1 VAPYYLSIA
10 FCQLSTNP
18 LACQK
23 FCLEYFGYFAS
34 IFIGLLLGLLG
45 GGGSILSIPIL
56 VYLFGIDAVTASAY
70 SLFIVGTTSFAGA
83 VPKYRDH
90 LVNIRTGFLFGIP
103 SIITIFLTR
112 KFIIPAIPD
121 VLFQVGEFTFT
132 KRFLLLGLFAL
143 LMVLASIPMIRG
155 RRDIQPHRK
164 KFQTILMIIEGTLI
178 GFLTGLVGAGGGFL
192 IIPALVLLTGLP
204 MKTAAGTSLF
214 IIAINSLTGFMGDV
228 LNRSMDWQFL
238 ITLTAIAIVGVHFGN
253 VLSKK
258 IPGIKLKK
266 AFGWFTL
273 AMGWWILIR
282 ETVL

>member
-1 VAPYYLSIA
+1 MLKIH
-10 FCQLSTNP
+10 
-18 LACQK
+18 
-23 FCLEYFGYFAS
+23 LEYFGYFSA

-56 VYLFGIDAVTASAY
+56 VYLFHLDAVTASGY

-83 VPKYRDH
+83 IPKYRDH
-90 LVNIRTGFLFGIP
+90 LVNIKTGFLFGIP
-103 SIITIFLTR
+103 SIITIFITR
-112 KFIIPAIPD
+112 KFIVPAIPD
-121 VLFQVGEFTFT
+121 VLFQIGEFSFT
-132 KRFLLLGLFAL
+132 KRFLLLGLFAI

-155 RRDIQPHRK
+155 RRDIQPRRK
-164 KFQTILMIIEGTLI
+164 KNQTLLIIVEGMLI

-214 IIAINSLTGFMGDV
+214 IIAINSLTGFLGDV
-228 LNRSMDWQFL
+228 LNSPMDWKFL
-238 ITLTAIAIVGVHFGN
+238 LTLTAIAIVGVHFGN
-253 VLSKK
+253 VLSRK

-273 AMGWWILIR
+273 AMGCWILTK
-282 ETVL
+282 ETLL